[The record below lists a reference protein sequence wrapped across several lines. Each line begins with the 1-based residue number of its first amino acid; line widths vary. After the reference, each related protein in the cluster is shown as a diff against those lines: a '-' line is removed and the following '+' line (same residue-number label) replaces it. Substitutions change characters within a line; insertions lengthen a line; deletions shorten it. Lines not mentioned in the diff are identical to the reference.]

1 MPWRRRPGW
10 GEDEEVR
17 VSTPSERSPCAPLT
31 RQPGPPGVLRD
42 YGVLPE
48 KRGAGVRT
56 KRPPKQNRAL
66 GSTVASG

>member
-48 KRGAGVRT
+48 EAWGGGPDETSA
-56 KRPPKQNRAL
+56 
-66 GSTVASG
+66 

>member
-17 VSTPSERSPCAPLT
+17 VSTPWERSPCAPLT

-48 KRGAGVRT
+48 EAWGGGPDETPA
-56 KRPPKQNRAL
+56 
-66 GSTVASG
+66 